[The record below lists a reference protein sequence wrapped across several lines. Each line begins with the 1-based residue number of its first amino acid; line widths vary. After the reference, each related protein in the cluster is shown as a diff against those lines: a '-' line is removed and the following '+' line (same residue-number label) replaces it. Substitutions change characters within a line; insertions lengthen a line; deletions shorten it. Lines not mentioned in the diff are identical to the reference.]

1 MRLLKE
7 LYLKPYNAY
16 MLRDDSLLFEC
27 NTIHPYIKYL
37 FNDTDNNQIEF
48 LFNKNYLALKWFFD
62 HTANS
67 DVQEKIIEFVYAVL
81 NNKFFKIDSEK
92 RAYFEKTFLNR
103 VDYEL
108 KKKAVFD
115 IVFLFRELNT
125 LTNQEFCRFRTSNLL
140 FSGDSNEIYFRISS
154 INFNWFDLIWSVC
167 YKYKQY
173 ISDVTIC
180 KDANTFGGRFNPY
193 KVNNKELNHIDIDEF
208 LTEFEVSD

>member
-1 MRLLKE
+1 MRALKE

-37 FNDTDNNQIEF
+37 FNDADNNQIEF

-62 HTANS
+62 HTASS

-92 RAYFEKTFLNR
+92 RSYFEITFLNR

-108 KKKAVFD
+108 KKKSVFD

-125 LTNQEFCRFRTSNLL
+125 LTNQEFCRIRTGPSNQVT
-140 FSGDSNEIYFRISS
+140 DKNDIYFRISS
-154 INFNWFDLIWSVC
+154 NNFNWFDLIWATVYDNRNFLDKVIVSTDLQATGRDIFYIDKMSV
-167 YKYKQY
+167 
-173 ISDVTIC
+173 
-180 KDANTFGGRFNPY
+180 
-193 KVNNKELNHIDIDEF
+193 DEF
-208 LTEFEVSD
+208 INIKGKPEIV

>member
-1 MRLLKE
+1 MRILKE

-37 FNDTDNNQIEF
+37 FNDADNNQIEF

-62 HTANS
+62 HTANPE
-67 DVQEKIIEFVYAVL
+67 VQEKIIEFVYAVL

-108 KKKAVFD
+108 KKKSVFD

-125 LTNQEFCRFRTSNLL
+125 LTNQEFCRIRT
-140 FSGDSNEIYFRISS
+140 G
-154 INFNWFDLIWSVC
+154 
-167 YKYKQY
+167 
-173 ISDVTIC
+173 
-180 KDANTFGGRFNPY
+180 
-193 KVNNKELNHIDIDEF
+193 
-208 LTEFEVSD
+208 